1 MKKKMLWKDVF
12 KSISKSKGRFF
23 SIFGLMLLGSF
34 ALVGLKVTGPD
45 MRATGE
51 NYVNKL
57 DSADIT
63 VISPLGLDDN
73 DVKTINKTEGTQYI
87 EYGYLKDVV
96 TKDNDESIRLYSM
109 GQDLSGYQLVKRKL
123 PEKADEIALDNNHN
137 GKYKIGDTYKV
148 TEKADATGTKI
159 LQTNDFKIVGFV
171 YSAEILSN
179 INMGQSTAGSDELK
193 GYGVVTKDTFD
204 SKYYMLARM
213 NFKDTANIDPYSD
226 EYTDKIQA
234 HKDSLS
240 NLLKDQP

>member
-1 MKKKMLWKDVF
+1 MKKKMLWKDIF
-12 KSISKSKGRFF
+12 KSVSKSKGRFF

-45 MRATGE
+45 MRETGK

-63 VISPLGLDDN
+63 MISPLGLDDN
-73 DVKTINKTEGTQYI
+73 DVKTINKAEGTQHI

-96 TKDNDESIRLYSM
+96 TKGSDEGIRLYSM
-109 GQDLSGYQLVKRKL
+109 GEDLSGYHLVKGRL
-123 PEKADEIALDNNHN
+123 PKKENEIALDNNHN

-159 LQTNDFKIVGFV
+159 LKKTEFKIVGFV

-179 INMGQSTAGSDELK
+179 INMGQSTAGS
-193 GYGVVTKDTFD
+193 G
-204 SKYYMLARM
+204 S
-213 NFKDTANIDPYSD
+213 
-226 EYTDKIQA
+226 
-234 HKDSLS
+234 
-240 NLLKDQP
+240 